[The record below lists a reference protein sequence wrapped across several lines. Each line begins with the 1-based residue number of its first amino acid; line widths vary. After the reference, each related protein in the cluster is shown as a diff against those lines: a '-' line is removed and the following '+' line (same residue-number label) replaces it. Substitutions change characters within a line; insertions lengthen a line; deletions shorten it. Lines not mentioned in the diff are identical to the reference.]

1 MRVIKMN
8 ADKNRPMK
16 IEKEILY
23 RYFNGDAGSEEE
35 KKIRQYLVDN
45 NYVESVISLAA
56 NLFYGSTIA
65 VNILV
70 LS

>member
-23 RYFNGDAGSEEE
+23 RYFNGDAGPEEE
-35 KKIRQYLVDN
+35 KKIRQYIEVPKKTGRN
-45 NYVESVISLAA
+45 IFGRGNSSIR
-56 NLFYGSTIA
+56 LF
-65 VNILV
+65 
-70 LS
+70 